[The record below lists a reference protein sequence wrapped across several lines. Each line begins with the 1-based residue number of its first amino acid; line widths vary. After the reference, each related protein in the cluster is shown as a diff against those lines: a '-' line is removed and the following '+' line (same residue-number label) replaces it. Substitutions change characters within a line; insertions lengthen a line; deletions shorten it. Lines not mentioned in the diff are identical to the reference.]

1 MIIKEN
7 IITSHTRLC
16 ILTSNNKPYWIM
28 IANNEAIPYW
38 EKATIIG

>member
-7 IITSHTRLC
+7 IITSGKRVCVRLR
-16 ILTSNNKPYWIM
+16 NNKPYWI
-28 IANNEAIPYW
+28 IIVTDGLVTYW